1 MLLLLASG
9 VYGGGIYQHTRDQR
23 ALIWN
28 SHPRPDEEA
37 AWSGDQDSKRYA
49 TGYGTLTWYRVQRA
63 VVTGSHI
70 LPSTVPAGSA
80 IVINRYS
87 GKMVLGQFD
96 GPVVN
101 VDANGKMFH
110 STFANG
116 IRVTDWVEGPLPPTD
131 QWLNEPVSVS
141 RDARTAEPPAD
152 VVAAASTPSP
162 VTSTPSP
169 LSSSP
174 PSAAASTR
182 SLVPSTPSP
191 TPSPVS
197 SSPASAA
204 ASTRSPVPST
214 PSPIPSLLSSS
225 PASAAASTRSPVPST
240 PSPRSSSPAAVETA
254 VKNRM
259 ITDFKEQT
267 QSVLSR
273 VGEATGNF
281 HEIDR
286 LDLVQQLP
294 LPVSESVSSLVDRAR
309 DFRAK
314 LGYETAL
321 SECRTETATVDAL
334 SAIDQTTRSIADK
347 DATEASSRLTE
358 FLKSNPEPMVDNQKP
373 LWRYLTS
380 IRLLCNRLE
389 KEAEIHLQRAQ
400 ASASAGRIGEAIR
413 EYQEAYRAFP
423 NPATAEKT
431 RQLQRNSLGL

>member
-28 SHPRPDEEA
+28 SHPKPDEEA

-63 VVTGSHI
+63 IVTGSNI
-70 LPSTVPAGSA
+70 APSTGRAGSG

-87 GKMVLGQFD
+87 GKMVLGKFD

-101 VDANGKMFH
+101 IDANGKMLH
-110 STFANG
+110 STFVNG
-116 IRVTDWVEGPLPPTD
+116 IKVTDWVAGPLPPTD
-131 QWLNEPVSVS
+131 QRLNEPVSVS

-174 PSAAASTR
+174 AAAAASTR

-191 TPSPVS
+191 TPSP
-197 SSPASAA
+197 
-204 ASTRSPVPST
+204 
-214 PSPIPSLLSSS
+214 LSSS
-225 PASAAASTRSPVPST
+225 PAAAEASTRSPVPST

-334 SAIDQTTRSIADK
+334 SAIDQITRNIAGK
-347 DATEASSRLTE
+347 DASAANSRLTD

-400 ASASAGRIGEAIR
+400 ASASAGRTGDAIR

-431 RQLQRNSLGL
+431 RQLQSNSLGL